1 MLSAL
6 CLKCVIVMGLGPLP
20 LTLVLI
26 VPLIVLLVVLWTTSS
41 SFFYGWLIFMN
52 FINSESVKTHI
63 CPFCGREIDTSAFK
77 DELSIKEF
85 QISGLCQNCQ
95 DYFFD

>member
-1 MLSAL
+1 MLIIFGIYGLGIQSANGTAHTMMLSAL

-41 SFFYGWLIFMN
+41 SFF
-52 FINSESVKTHI
+52 
-63 CPFCGREIDTSAFK
+63 
-77 DELSIKEF
+77 
-85 QISGLCQNCQ
+85 
-95 DYFFD
+95 